1 MNFKD
6 FLVCEQQVSLSQKIG
21 PILGDAQQLRDQ
33 ANKLAVKHLAQ
44 FSGDVVRKIRDI
56 LHSHWS
62 DEQVKYLERLRIVAF
77 NIADAIKEK
86 GDLPGII
93 AASVEELDK
102 IVKDIGSPINSL
114 AVDPGTDNKETDSK
128 GTSPA
133 IKNVPNKDQSKP
145 PAQTK
150 TVDSAVTATNP
161 LSNDPE
167 SVVSPPL
174 GGSSGTLDAF

>member
-21 PILGDAQQLRDQ
+21 PILGDAQQLNNQ

-44 FSGDVVRKIRDI
+44 FSGDIVRKVRDI

-62 DEQVKYLERLRIVAF
+62 DEQFKYLERLRIVAF

-102 IVKDIGSPINSL
+102 IVRDIGSPINSL
-114 AVDPGTDNKETDSK
+114 AVDSGADNKEADSNN
-128 GTSPA
+128 TSST
-133 IKNVPNKDQSKP
+133 IKNLPNKDQSKP
-145 PAQTK
+145 PAQPK
-150 TVDSAVTATNP
+150 TVDSAVNATNP

-174 GGSSGTLDAF
+174 GGSSGPLDAF